1 MPRLLVA
8 VLLSVLA
15 LPLFAAPASHADLGL
30 ELEVVERVSAGES
43 VYAFGYVRNYG
54 PDAAENV
61 VITASEGRFR
71 DGTGCLADDES
82 RCTMKVF
89 PPGQYIALTLILPP
103 QNDLR
108 DIHLRL
114 DVTSTTP
121 DPNQA
126 NNHGSRNVAITLATA
141 MRFHLNTPIADPGQT
156 IEVESMIINDSYIPA
171 RDVSFVLPLPEG
183 WSFERSL
190 SEELKCAVEGRS
202 VRCTIAEVAPRSQLR
217 SRFLMRAPNT
227 TSGQRYTSAQVR
239 LTAANGLI
247 NADNYALAYFVTT
260 IYRHIQV
267 TSAGD
272 DGEGSLRNAIGL
284 ANERCTPISNDAPC
298 KIVFDIAGGGSHHT
312 IQLRTPLP
320 SIKSYVQIEGG
331 TQTARHGN
339 TNPAGPEIEIN
350 GSLLASGDGFD
361 LDFEGGGL
369 QLRDLAINGFP
380 GNGVV
385 IRATGWGRV
394 IERCY
399 IGTDVTGQHAVPNGG
414 RGVVIDIPG
423 QYTGANVIIR
433 DSIISGNRRSGVFV
447 ASGYG
452 VTLTGNGIGASAGE
466 RPLPL
471 GNGAS
476 GIYFGPGASALLVQ
490 KNIIAFNAE
499 SGIAT
504 AKTTGFLA
512 IRANSIFG
520 NGLLGIDYGLDL
532 VTPNPAPD
540 AYSDVPPFPVL
551 TAARFDPATNITRIE
566 GRVPVRWLPNIADV
580 ELFANTAPGNQGEL
594 FLGRIS
600 LRPDLTF
607 SFDYVGDLRGRVITA
622 TFTMPNNYYP
632 EVRDMRTSELSEGM
646 LVEGA
651 ATAPIDPALVVP
663 AGADLRLRSFS
674 PYGVHAGMTTRMVV
688 ALENLGPETASN
700 IVIDVTSDR
709 GRLIPAN
716 SMCTAVGDGL
726 RCNVPE
732 GVGYVDFDVAV
743 PIDAT
748 TLTIDARVTSDTPDP
763 DPSSNSTT
771 LQVMVTTEPL
781 LDLRVE
787 WPGAVDPGAIAHY
800 TAYVRHHTATPARDV
815 VVHIGIQGGWSLQSG
830 PANGW
835 HCEMAGNELVCRT
848 PLIEGQTTSSF
859 SYTLRAPNDEQG
871 GTRSSEYAYVTSTPK
886 PLHLFSTYVG
896 YEVFRII
903 RVSTTADDGPGSL
916 RGAITQANEECD
928 PYRYNCKIVF
938 SIEAAQAANG
948 VFSIR
953 PTWPLPRIEADGVI
967 VDARTQTDHTG
978 DTNPLGPEVE
988 LNGSLVGQGNGL
1000 EITSLGTTGVRG
1012 FAINGFPD
1020 NGVMVH
1026 MSTGYTP
1033 YNQGRTVAGNYI
1045 GTDPTGQIPV
1055 PNGGRGVTVVADAD
1069 QWTSLAISGN
1079 VISGNARA
1087 GVFVAS
1093 GRAIRI
1099 VGNRIGLTAGDHPS
1113 PLSNGASGVY
1123 LGVVEGVTVEG
1134 NSIAH
1139 NAHAGIGL
1147 DSRAIWHSIRGNA
1160 IFDNGG
1166 LGVDHGLDLVTFNN
1180 DSKRPQD
1187 LPRFP
1192 EITSAV
1198 WDESARVTRISG
1210 RVEALASSRGLIV
1223 ELFASPTPDETGYGE
1238 AARFLGEVRLP
1249 RSENEETF
1257 TYEIAEDLRGQFV
1270 TSTLSAMGFDNIR
1283 QAWTSEISQA
1293 VPVQ

>member
-15 LPLFAAPASHADLGL
+15 FPLFAAPGSHADLGL
-30 ELEVVERVSAGES
+30 QLEVAERASAGEP
-43 VYAFGYVRNYG
+43 VYPFAEVRNYG
-54 PDAAENV
+54 PDPAENV
-61 VITASEGRFR
+61 VITASEGRFA

-82 RCTMKVF
+82 RCTIKLL
-89 PPGQYIALTLILPP
+89 PAGQYIALRLILPP

-108 DIHLRL
+108 NIHLRL

-126 NNHGSRNVAITLATA
+126 NNHGARSVAITFATA
-141 MRFHLNTPIADPGQT
+141 MRFHLNAPVADPGQT
-156 IEVESMIINDSYIPA
+156 IEVESRIMNDSYIPA

-183 WSFERSL
+183 WSFEGSL
-190 SEELKCAVEGRS
+190 SEELKCVVEGGS
-202 VRCTIAEVAPRSQLR
+202 VRCTVAEVAPRSQLR
-217 SRFLMRAPNT
+217 SRFVLRAPNT
-227 TSGQRYTSAQVR
+227 TSGQRYASTQVR
-239 LTAANGLI
+239 LTAANGLL
-247 NADNYALAYFVTT
+247 NADGYALAYFVTT

-272 DGEGSLRNAIGL
+272 DGDGSLRNAIVES
-284 ANERCTPISNDAPC
+284 NERCAPLSNGAPC
-298 KIVFDIAGGGSHHT
+298 KIVFDIAGGGLHHT

-331 TQTARHGN
+331 TQTARHGD

-350 GSLLASGDGFD
+350 GSLLESGDGFT
-361 LDFEGGGL
+361 LENEGGGL
-369 QLRDLAINGFP
+369 HLSDLVINGFP
-380 GNGVV
+380 GNAVV

-414 RGVVIDIPG
+414 RGVVVDIPG
-423 QYTGANVIIR
+423 QYTAANVIIR

-447 ASGYG
+447 PSGYG
-452 VTLTGNGIGASAGE
+452 VTLTGNRIGASAGE

-476 GIYFGPGASALLVQ
+476 GVYFGPGASSLLVQ

-540 AYSDVPPFPVL
+540 TYSDVPPFPVI
-551 TAARFDPATNITRIE
+551 TAARFDPAANVTRIE
-566 GRVPVRWLPNIADV
+566 GRVPVRWLPSIADV

-594 FLGRIS
+594 FLGRVS

-607 SFDYVGDLRGRVITA
+607 SFDYPGDLRGRVITS

-632 EVRDMRTSELSEGM
+632 EVRDLRTSELSEGV
-646 LVEGA
+646 LVEGDA
-651 ATAPIDPALVVP
+651 SAPIDPALVVP

-688 ALENLGPETASN
+688 ALENLGPAKASN
-700 IVIDVTSDR
+700 IVIDITSDR
-709 GRLIPAN
+709 ARLIPAN
-716 SMCTAVGDGL
+716 SMCTAVGNGL
-726 RCNVPE
+726 RCTVPE

-748 TLTIDARVTSDTPDP
+748 TLTIDARVSSDTPDP
-763 DPSSNSTT
+763 DPSSNTTT
-771 LQVMVTTEPL
+771 LQVMVTTAPL
-781 LDLRVE
+781 LELRVE

-815 VVHIGIQGGWSLQSG
+815 VVHIGVPGGWSLESG
-830 PANGW
+830 PTNGW
-835 HCEMAGNELVCRT
+835 HCEMAGRELVCRT
-848 PLIEGQTTSSF
+848 PLVEGQSTSSF
-859 SYTLRAPNDEQG
+859 SYSLRAPNDEQG
-871 GTRSSEYAYVTSTPK
+871 GIRSSEYAYVTATPK
-886 PLHLFSTYVG
+886 PLHLFSTYTG
-896 YEVFRII
+896 YEVFRMI

-938 SIEAAQAANG
+938 SIDSAQASNG
-948 VFSIR
+948 VFTIR
-953 PTWPLPRIEADGVI
+953 PARPLPRIEADGVI

-988 LNGSLVGQGNGL
+988 LNGSLAGRGNGF
-1000 EITSLGTTGVRG
+1000 EITSHGTTAVRG

-1020 NGVMVH
+1020 NGVMVQ
-1026 MSTGYTP
+1026 MSAGYTNF
-1033 YNQGRTVAGNYI
+1033 NQGRTVADNYI
-1045 GTDPTGQIPV
+1045 GTDPTGQIAV
-1055 PNGGRGVTVVADAD
+1055 PNGGRGVTVATDGE

-1099 VGNRIGLTAGDHPS
+1099 VGNRIGLTAGDQPS

-1123 LGVVEGVTVEG
+1123 LGVIEGVTVEG
-1134 NSIAH
+1134 NAIAH

-1147 DSRAIWHSIRGNA
+1147 DSKATWHSIRGNA

-1166 LGVDHGLDLVTFNN
+1166 LGVDHGLDLVTFNG
-1180 DSKRPQD
+1180 DSKRPEN

-1192 EITSAV
+1192 QITSAV

-1210 RVEALASSRGLIV
+1210 RVEGQESSRGLIV

-1249 RSENEETF
+1249 RSLNEQTF
-1257 TYEIAEDLRGQFV
+1257 TFEIAEDLRGQFV
-1270 TSTLSAMGFDNIR
+1270 TSTLSNLGFDHVR
-1283 QAWTSEISQA
+1283 AAWTSEISQA